1 MAMKSQRATSAMVEG
16 ALVIQNF
23 VEEIALLEEQENEIK
38 ILQPSEIDT
47 KIEKVLRQFFYDL
60 KQ

>member
-1 MAMKSQRATSAMVEG
+1 MVEG